1 MEVPSVTVTT
11 RPQEKGNTQYGI
23 EDVFDPRRVAE
34 LHGVHLGPGNA
45 TTTHR
50 ARVPLGDLQFPRDAR
65 DRVWSDFDPMPL
77 LDHALGPDP
86 NGLVR
91 GDRLQLIDGTPS
103 PIGAAC
109 YEEQRCYGRAS
120 RHQDFHTFYR
130 GICGGKLQ
138 SIFTNANH
146 AWHPER

>member
-65 DRVWSDFDPMPL
+65 DRDWRDFDPMPF
-77 LDHALGPDP
+77 LDPARGPDP
-86 NGLVR
+86 TGGVR
-91 GDRLQLIDGTPS
+91 GHRLPHIHGPPTP
-103 PIGAAC
+103 
-109 YEEQRCYGRAS
+109 
-120 RHQDFHTFYR
+120 
-130 GICGGKLQ
+130 
-138 SIFTNANH
+138 
-146 AWHPER
+146 